1 MHKFM
6 RAIGFS
12 KLTDRTEQQKL
23 ITDIILN
30 ASKNLT
36 AKKPYLQ
43 KFVKILPGIWELP
56 SVANLMQMID
66 LRMIIFIRI

>member
-30 ASKNLT
+30 ATHRAYTSNSKETILSELCEDV
-36 AKKPYLQ
+36 AKDR
-43 KFVKILPGIWELP
+43 GIA
-56 SVANLMQMID
+56 V
-66 LRMIIFIRI
+66 

>member
-12 KLTDRTEQQKL
+12 KLTDRREQQKL

-30 ASKNLT
+30 E
-36 AKKPYLQ
+36 PEVYL
-43 KFVKILPGIWELP
+43 
-56 SVANLMQMID
+56 
-66 LRMIIFIRI
+66 

>member
-1 MHKFM
+1 MILVTKILSCEINKGEVEFLHKFM

-30 ASKNLT
+30 ATHRAYTSNVEET
-36 AKKPYLQ
+36 
-43 KFVKILPGIWELP
+43 ILAE
-56 SVANLMQMID
+56 
-66 LRMIIFIRI
+66 FC